1 MNKKIVLKSIKLQ
14 NWSSINS
21 VVKFC
26 EGRTLI
32 KGMNKVGKSSIM
44 NAWRWLLTSRVD
56 AIHPANYKLFDK
68 RFPLTP
74 ETPEAIVEAV
84 VDVNGCE
91 YILTR
96 KAKAAFV
103 KGEKAP
109 SDKYTTLIDKVE
121 YTATQFNEWLEA
133 NIAPVA
139 MLPFCIDGIF
149 FATLCEEDKK
159 KGRKVLEAIV
169 GEITQDDFMG
179 DYSLIA
185 DMLAKLPIEKVLE
198 KTKAEIAE
206 LDKSALRLPIEIEA
220 KENIVASWATSGDIE
235 AEIESKKKRIAELD
249 EIINK
254 GNDPAV
260 VAKRSEIFAKISKLE
275 LNLEELRNSYDAQHV
290 AEVNRVKSLIK
301 ASNDSNRAIAERNL
315 LAKQE
320 FERAENSLKFEKAS
334 LENLK
339 SRRNTLL
346 SRRNDIMARVF
357 SDDKCVYCGQEL
369 PEDKLSEAKAR
380 FAKQKNDDLAF
391 VVADGKNTA
400 TQIADCELRISK
412 LEEVIARGYNVES
425 EVSVEALH
433 EELARIES
441 DFKPYN
447 TTAEFFV
454 HKKAIDDLT
463 ATLPETMDFT
473 PIIAEKAKV
482 TKELQEL
489 LEKNG
494 SKAQYNALLSDIE
507 ALRGQL
513 RVIGNEKAYKL
524 GIKTKCEEW
533 IEERASIISSRVNN
547 KLTSCSIQM
556 FSLQKNGEQV
566 PDCVILDTNGVE
578 YGKTNTA
585 ERLNIN
591 IELQRMFLLHFGIEL
606 PIFVDECSIF
616 SPSNVPN
623 LSQQHILIFATDD
636 KILKVEHR

>member
-21 VVKFC
+21 VVDFSD
-26 EGRTLI
+26 GRTII

-91 YILTR
+91 YVLTR

-169 GEITQDDFMG
+169 GEITQDDFVG

-198 KTKAEIAE
+198 KTKAEIVE
-206 LDKSALRLPIEIEA
+206 LDKSAVRLPIEIEA
-220 KENIVASWATSGDIE
+220 KENIVASWTTSGDIE
-235 AEIESKKKRIAELD
+235 AEIESKKERIAELD

-254 GNDPAV
+254 GNDPAI
-260 VAKRSEIFAKISKLE
+260 VAKRSEIFAEMSKRELKLE
-275 LNLEELRNSYDAQHV
+275 ECRNSYNAQHV
-290 AEVNRVKSLIK
+290 ANVNRVKSLIK
-301 ASNDSNRAIAERNL
+301 ANDESNRAIVERNNS
-315 LAKQE
+315 ARME
-320 FERAENSLKFEKAS
+320 FERAEKSLKLEKIT
-334 LENLK
+334 LDNLNN
-339 SRRNTLL
+339 RLNTLRQ
-346 SRRNDIMARVF
+346 RRDEIKMRVF

-369 PEDKLSEAKAR
+369 PDDKLNEAKEK

-391 VVADGKNTA
+391 IVSDGKNTA
-400 TQIADCELRISK
+400 TQIADCEARIAK
-412 LEEVIARGYNVES
+412 LEEIIARGYNVES
-425 EVSVEALH
+425 EVSVDALH
-433 EELARIES
+433 EELASIES
-441 DFKPYN
+441 NFKPYN
-447 TTAEFFV
+447 TTDEYAALR
-454 HKKAIDDLT
+454 KDIDDLK
-463 ATLPETMDFT
+463 ATLPETIDFT
-473 PIIAEKAKV
+473 PIIAEKTSV

-494 SKAQYNALLSDIE
+494 SKSQYNALLSDIE
-507 ALRGQL
+507 VLRGQL
-513 RVIGNEKAYKL
+513 RDIGNEKAYKL
-524 GIKTKCEEW
+524 GVKAKCEEW
-533 IEERASIISSRVNN
+533 IEERASIISNRVNG
-547 KLTSCSIQM
+547 KLTTCSIQM
-556 FSLQKNGEQV
+556 FSLQKNGERV
-566 PDCVILDTNGVE
+566 PDCVILDSNGVE

-585 ERLNIN
+585 ERLSIN
-591 IELQRMFLLHFGIEL
+591 IELQKMFLLHFGIEL

-616 SPSNVPN
+616 SPSNVPS
-623 LSQQHILIFATDD
+623 LLQQHILIFATDD

>member
-21 VVKFC
+21 MVEFC
-26 EGRTLI
+26 EGRTII

-74 ETPEAIVEAV
+74 ETPEAIVEAI

-235 AEIESKKKRIAELD
+235 AEIESKKKRIEELD

-275 LNLEELRNSYDAQHV
+275 LNLEELRNSYDAQHI

-301 ASNDSNRAIAERNL
+301 ASNDSNRAISERNL

-320 FERAENSLKFEKAS
+320 FERAEKSLKFEKAS

-369 PEDKLSEAKAR
+369 PEDKLNEAKAR
-380 FAKQKNDDLAF
+380 FTKQKNDDLAF
-391 VVADGKNTA
+391 VVADGKNTT

-433 EELARIES
+433 EELAGIES
-441 DFKPYN
+441 NFKPYN

-454 HKKAIDDLT
+454 HKKAIDDLKT
-463 ATLPETMDFT
+463 TLPETMDFT

-513 RVIGNEKAYKL
+513 RNIGNEKAYKL
-524 GIKTKCEEW
+524 GIKAKCEEW

-566 PDCVILDTNGVE
+566 PDCVILDSNGVE

-585 ERLNIN
+585 EKLSIN

-616 SPSNVPN
+616 SPSNVPSI
-623 LSQQHILIFATDD
+623 SQQHILIFATDD

>member
-21 VVKFC
+21 VVEFC
-26 EGRTLI
+26 KGRTII

-169 GEITQDDFMG
+169 GEITQDDFVG

-320 FERAENSLKFEKAS
+320 FERAEKSLKFEKAS

-369 PEDKLSEAKAR
+369 PEDKLNEAKAR

-433 EELARIES
+433 EELARTES

-454 HKKAIDDLT
+454 HKKAIDDLK

-513 RVIGNEKAYKL
+513 RDIGNEKAYKL

-566 PDCVILDTNGVE
+566 PDCVILDSNGVE

-585 ERLNIN
+585 EKLSIN

-616 SPSNVPN
+616 SPSNVPSI
-623 LSQQHILIFATDD
+623 SQQHILIFATDD

>member
-21 VVKFC
+21 VVEFC
-26 EGRTLI
+26 EGRTII

-74 ETPEAIVEAV
+74 ETPEAIVEAIV
-84 VDVNGCE
+84 EINGCE
-91 YILTR
+91 FILTR

-103 KGEKAP
+103 KGEKAS

-133 NIAPVA
+133 NIAPIA

-149 FATLCEEDKK
+149 FATLCEEDKR

-169 GEITQDDFMG
+169 GEITQDDFVG

-206 LDKSALRLPIEIEA
+206 LDKSAVRLPIEIEA
-220 KENIVASWATSGDIE
+220 KENIVASWTTNGDIE

-254 GNDPAV
+254 GNDPSI
-260 VAKRSEIFAKISKLE
+260 VAKRSEIFAEMSKRE
-275 LNLEELRNSYDAQHV
+275 LRLEECRNSYDAQHV

-301 ASNDSNRAIAERNL
+301 ASNESNRAIVERNRM
-315 LAKQE
+315 AKQE
-320 FERAENSLKFEKAS
+320 FERVEQSLKLEKAS
-334 LENLK
+334 LENLNN
-339 SRRNTLL
+339 RRNTLL
-346 SRRNDIMARVF
+346 MRRDEIKARVF

-369 PEDKLSEAKAR
+369 PEDKLNEAKER

-391 VVADGKNTA
+391 VVSDGKNTA
-400 TQIADCELRISK
+400 TQIADCEERIAK
-412 LEEVIARGYNVES
+412 LEEIIARGYNVES
-425 EVSVEALH
+425 EVSVDALH
-433 EELARIES
+433 EELASIES
-441 DFKPYN
+441 NFKPYN
-447 TTAEFFV
+447 TTDEYAALW
-454 HKKAIDDLT
+454 KDIDDLK
-463 ATLPETMDFT
+463 ATLPETIDFT

-507 ALRGQL
+507 TLRGQL
-513 RVIGNEKAYKL
+513 RNIGNEKAYKL
-524 GIKTKCEEW
+524 GIKAKCEEW

-566 PDCVILDTNGVE
+566 PDCVILDSNGVE

-585 ERLNIN
+585 ERLSIN

-623 LSQQHILIFATDD
+623 LSQQHVLIFATDD

>member
-21 VVKFC
+21 VVEFC
-26 EGRTLI
+26 EGRTII

-74 ETPEAIVEAV
+74 ETPEAIVEAIV
-84 VDVNGCE
+84 EIKGCE
-91 YILTR
+91 FILTR

-139 MLPFCIDGIF
+139 MLPFCIDGVF
-149 FATLCEEDKK
+149 FATLCEEDKR

-169 GEITQDDFMG
+169 GEITQDDFVG

-206 LDKSALRLPIEIEA
+206 LDKSAVRLPIEIEA
-220 KENIVASWATSGDIE
+220 KENIVASWTTNGDIE

-254 GNDPAV
+254 GNDPTI
-260 VAKRSEIFAKISKLE
+260 VAKRSEIFAEMSKRE
-275 LNLEELRNSYDAQHV
+275 LRLEEHRNSYNAQHV

-301 ASNDSNRAIAERNL
+301 ASNESNRAIVERNRM
-315 LAKQE
+315 AKQE
-320 FERAENSLKFEKAS
+320 FERVEQSLKLEKAS
-334 LENLK
+334 LENLNN
-339 SRRNTLL
+339 RRNTLL
-346 SRRNDIMARVF
+346 MRRDEIKARVF

-369 PEDKLSEAKAR
+369 PEDKLNEAKER

-391 VVADGKNTA
+391 VVSDGKNTA
-400 TQIADCELRISK
+400 TQIADCEERIAK
-412 LEEVIARGYNVES
+412 LEEIIARGYNVES
-425 EVSVEALH
+425 EVSVDALH
-433 EELARIES
+433 EELASIES
-441 DFKPYN
+441 NFKPYN
-447 TTAEFFV
+447 TTDEYAALW
-454 HKKAIDDLT
+454 KDIDDLK
-463 ATLPETMDFT
+463 ATLPETIDFT

-513 RVIGNEKAYKL
+513 RNIGNEKAYKL
-524 GIKTKCEEW
+524 GIKAKCEEW

-566 PDCVILDTNGVE
+566 PDCVILDSNGVE

-585 ERLNIN
+585 ERLSIN

-623 LSQQHILIFATDD
+623 LSQQHVLIFATDD

>member
-14 NWSSINS
+14 NWSSINC
-21 VVKFC
+21 VVKFS
-26 EGRTLI
+26 ENRTII

-56 AIHPANYKLFDK
+56 AIHPVNYKLFDK
-68 RFPLTP
+68 RYPLTP

-91 YILTR
+91 YVLTR

-149 FATLCEEDKK
+149 FATLCEEDKR

-169 GEITQDDFMG
+169 GEITQDDFVG
-179 DYSLIA
+179 DYSIIA

-206 LDKSALRLPIEIEA
+206 LDKSAIRLPIEIEA
-220 KENIVASWATSGDIE
+220 KENIAAAWTTNGDIE
-235 AEIESKKKRIAELD
+235 AEIESKKKRIEELD

-254 GNDPAV
+254 GNDPAIL
-260 VAKRSEIFAKISKLE
+260 AKRNEIFAEISKKE
-275 LNLEELRNSYDAQHV
+275 LHLEECKNSYVVQHV

-301 ASNDSNRAIAERNL
+301 ASNESNRAIAERNL
-315 LAKQE
+315 SAKMD
-320 FERAENSLKFEKAS
+320 FERAEKTLKLEKAS
-334 LENLK
+334 LENLNN
-339 SRRNTLL
+339 RRNAL
-346 SRRNDIMARVF
+346 RRRRDEIKSRVF

-369 PEDKLSEAKAR
+369 PEDKLNEAKAK
-380 FAKQKNDDLAF
+380 FAKKNSDDLAF
-391 VVADGKNTA
+391 VVADGKNVSV
-400 TQIADCELRISK
+400 QIADCEARIAT
-412 LEEVIARGYNVES
+412 LEEIVARGYSVES
-425 EVSVEALH
+425 EVSVDALH
-433 EELARIES
+433 EELASI
-441 DFKPYN
+441 DGNFKPY
-447 TTAEFFV
+447 TTTEEYFV
-454 HKKAIDDLT
+454 LKQEIDDLKT
-463 ATLPETMDFT
+463 TIPDTIDFT
-473 PIIAEKAKV
+473 PIIAEKANV

-494 SKAQYNALLSDIE
+494 SKSQYNALLSDIE
-507 ALRGQL
+507 VLRGQL
-513 RVIGNEKAYKL
+513 RDIGNEKAYKL
-524 GIKTKCEEW
+524 GIKAKCEEW
-533 IEERASIISSRVNN
+533 IEERASIISGRVNS

-585 ERLNIN
+585 ERLSIN
-591 IELQRMFLLHFGIEL
+591 IELQQMFLLHFGIEL
-606 PIFVDECSIF
+606 PTFVDECSIF
-616 SPSNVPN
+616 SPSNVPS
-623 LSQQHILIFATDD
+623 LSQQHVLIFATDD
-636 KILKVEHR
+636 KLLKVEHR

>member
-21 VVKFC
+21 VVEFC
-26 EGRTLI
+26 EGRTII

-74 ETPEAIVEAV
+74 ETPEAIVEAIV
-84 VDVNGCE
+84 EINGCE
-91 YILTR
+91 FILTR

-169 GEITQDDFMG
+169 GEITQDDFVG
-179 DYSLIA
+179 DYSLIVGL
-185 DMLAKLPIEKVLE
+185 LAKLPIEKVLE

-206 LDKSALRLPIEIEA
+206 LDKSAVRLPIEIEA
-220 KENIVASWATSGDIE
+220 KENIVASWTTNGDIE

-254 GNDPAV
+254 GNDPAI
-260 VAKRSEIFAKISKLE
+260 VAKRNEIFAEMSKRE
-275 LNLEELRNSYDAQHV
+275 LRLEERRNSYNAQHV

-301 ASNDSNRAIAERNL
+301 ASDESNRAIAERNNS
-315 LAKQE
+315 ARME
-320 FERAENSLKFEKAS
+320 FERAEKSLKLEKIT
-334 LENLK
+334 LDNLN
-339 SRRNTLL
+339 SRLNTLRQ
-346 SRRNDIMARVF
+346 RRDEIKARVF

-369 PEDKLSEAKAR
+369 PDDKLNEAKER

-400 TQIADCELRISK
+400 TQIADCEARIAK
-412 LEEVIARGYNVES
+412 LEEIIARGYNVES
-425 EVSVEALH
+425 EVSVDALH
-433 EELARIES
+433 EELASIES
-441 DFKPYN
+441 SFKPYN
-447 TTAEFFV
+447 TTDEYAAL
-454 HKKAIDDLT
+454 KKDIDDIK
-463 ATLPETMDFT
+463 ATLPETIDFT
-473 PIIAEKAKV
+473 PIIAEKASV

-494 SKAQYNALLSDIE
+494 SKSQYNALLSDIE

-513 RVIGNEKAYKL
+513 REIGNEKAYKL
-524 GIKTKCEEW
+524 GVKAKCEEW
-533 IEERASIISSRVNN
+533 IEERASIISNRVNG
-547 KLTSCSIQM
+547 KLTTCSIQM
-556 FSLQKNGEQV
+556 FSIQKNGEQV
-566 PDCVILDTNGVE
+566 PDCVILDSNGVE

-585 ERLNIN
+585 ERLSIN

-616 SPSNVPN
+616 SPSNVPS
-623 LSQQHILIFATDD
+623 LSQQHVLIFATDD

>member
-21 VVKFC
+21 VVKFSDS
-26 EGRTLI
+26 RTII
-32 KGMNKVGKSSIM
+32 KGLNKVGKSSIM

-56 AIHPANYKLFDK
+56 AIHPANYKLFD
-68 RFPLTP
+68 RRYPLTP

-84 VDVNGCE
+84 VEINGCE

-169 GEITQDDFMG
+169 GEITQDDFVG

-185 DMLAKLPIEKVLE
+185 GMLAKLPIEKILE
-198 KTKAEIAE
+198 KTKAEISE
-206 LDKSALRLPIEIEA
+206 LDKSAVRLPIEIET
-220 KENIVASWATSGDIE
+220 KENIVASWTTSGDIE

-249 EIINK
+249 KIINK
-254 GNDPAV
+254 GNDPAI
-260 VAKRSEIFAKISKLE
+260 VAKRSEIFAEISKRE
-275 LNLEELRNSYDAQHV
+275 LNLEERRNSYDAQHI

-301 ASNDSNRAIAERNL
+301 ASNDSNRVIAERNL

-320 FERAENSLKFEKAS
+320 FERAEKSLKFEKAS

-369 PEDKLSEAKAR
+369 PEDKLNEAKER
-380 FAKQKNDDLAF
+380 FAKQKNADLAF
-391 VVADGKNTA
+391 VVVDGKNTA

-412 LEEVIARGYNVES
+412 LEEVIARGYSVES
-425 EVSVEALH
+425 EVSVDALH
-433 EELARIES
+433 EELASIES
-441 DFKPYN
+441 GFKPYN
-447 TTAEFFV
+447 TTDEYAALR
-454 HKKAIDDLT
+454 KDIDDLK
-463 ATLPETMDFT
+463 ATLPETIDFT
-473 PIIAEKAKV
+473 PIIAEKASV

-494 SKAQYNALLSDIE
+494 TKAQYNALLSDIE

-513 RVIGNEKAYKL
+513 REIGNEKAYKL
-524 GIKTKCEEW
+524 GVKAKCEEW
-533 IEERASIISSRVNN
+533 MEERASIISNRVNG
-547 KLTSCSIQM
+547 KLTTCSIQM
-556 FSLQKNGEQV
+556 FSIQKNGEQV
-566 PDCVILDTNGVE
+566 PDCVILDSNGVE

-585 ERLNIN
+585 ERLSIN

-616 SPSNVPN
+616 SPSNVPS

-636 KILKVEHR
+636 KILKVEHQ

>member
-21 VVKFC
+21 VVDFSD
-26 EGRTLI
+26 GRTVI

-91 YILTR
+91 YVLTR

-169 GEITQDDFMG
+169 GEITQDDFVG

-198 KTKAEIAE
+198 KTKAEIVE
-206 LDKSALRLPIEIEA
+206 LDKSAVRLPIEIEA
-220 KENIVASWATSGDIE
+220 KENIVASWTTSGDIE

-254 GNDPAV
+254 GNDPAI
-260 VAKRSEIFAKISKLE
+260 VAKRSEIFAEMSKRELKLE
-275 LNLEELRNSYDAQHV
+275 ECRNSYNAQHV
-290 AEVNRVKSLIK
+290 ANVNRVKSLIK
-301 ASNDSNRAIAERNL
+301 ANDESNRAIAERNNS
-315 LAKQE
+315 ARME
-320 FERAENSLKFEKAS
+320 FERAEKSLKLEKIT
-334 LENLK
+334 LDNLNN
-339 SRRNTLL
+339 RLNTLRQ
-346 SRRNDIMARVF
+346 RRDEIKMRVF

-369 PEDKLSEAKAR
+369 PDDKLNEAKEK

-391 VVADGKNTA
+391 VVSDGKNTA
-400 TQIADCELRISK
+400 TQIADCEARIAK
-412 LEEVIARGYNVES
+412 LEEIIARGYNVES
-425 EVSVEALH
+425 EVSVDALH
-433 EELARIES
+433 EELASIES
-441 DFKPYN
+441 NFKPYN
-447 TTAEFFV
+447 TTDEYEALR
-454 HKKAIDDLT
+454 KDIDDLK
-463 ATLPETMDFT
+463 ATLPETIDFT
-473 PIIAEKAKV
+473 PIIAEKTSV

-494 SKAQYNALLSDIE
+494 SKSQYNALLSDIE

-513 RVIGNEKAYKL
+513 RDIGNEKAYKL
-524 GIKTKCEEW
+524 GVKAKCEEW
-533 IEERASIISSRVNN
+533 IEERASIISNRVNG
-547 KLTSCSIQM
+547 KLTTCSIQM
-556 FSLQKNGEQV
+556 FSLQKNGERV
-566 PDCVILDTNGVE
+566 PDCVILDSNGVE

-585 ERLNIN
+585 ERLSIN

-616 SPSNVPN
+616 SPSNVPS

>member
-21 VVKFC
+21 VVVFC
-26 EGRTLI
+26 EGRTII

-84 VDVNGCE
+84 VDINGCE

-169 GEITQDDFMG
+169 GEITQDDFVG

-198 KTKAEIAE
+198 KTKAEISE
-206 LDKSALRLPIEIEA
+206 LDKSAVRLPIEIEA
-220 KENIVASWATSGDIE
+220 KENIVASWTTSGDIE
-235 AEIESKKKRIAELD
+235 AEIEGKKKRIAELD

-254 GNDPAV
+254 GNDPAI
-260 VAKRSEIFAKISKLE
+260 VAKRSEIFAEMSKRELKLE
-275 LNLEELRNSYDAQHV
+275 EHRNSYDAQHV

-301 ASNDSNRAIAERNL
+301 ASNESNRAIAERNNS
-315 LAKQE
+315 ARME
-320 FERAENSLKFEKAS
+320 FERAEKSLKLEKIT
-334 LENLK
+334 LENLN
-339 SRRNTLL
+339 SRLNTLRQ
-346 SRRNDIMARVF
+346 RRDEIKVRVF

-369 PEDKLSEAKAR
+369 PDDKLNEAKER

-400 TQIADCELRISK
+400 TQIADCEARIAK
-412 LEEVIARGYNVES
+412 LEEVISRGYNVES
-425 EVSVEALH
+425 EVSVDALH
-433 EELARIES
+433 EELASIES
-441 DFKPYN
+441 NFKPYN
-447 TTAEFFV
+447 TTAEYFV
-454 HKKAIDDLT
+454 LRRAIDDLK
-463 ATLPETMDFT
+463 ATLPETIDFT
-473 PIIAEKAKV
+473 PIIAEKSKV

-494 SKAQYNALLSDIE
+494 SKSQYNALLSDIE

-513 RVIGNEKAYKL
+513 RDIGNEKAYKL
-524 GIKTKCEEW
+524 GVKAKCEEW
-533 IEERASIISSRVNN
+533 IEERASIISNRVNS
-547 KLTSCSIQM
+547 KLTTCSIQM

-566 PDCVILDTNGVE
+566 PDCVILDSNGVE

-585 ERLNIN
+585 ERLSIN

-616 SPSNVPN
+616 SPSNVPS

-636 KILKVEHR
+636 KILKVEHK

>member
-21 VVKFC
+21 VVEFSDS
-26 EGRTLI
+26 RTII

-84 VDVNGCE
+84 VDINGCE

-103 KGEKAP
+103 KGEKAS

-169 GEITQDDFMG
+169 GEITQDDFVG

-198 KTKAEIAE
+198 KTKAEISE
-206 LDKSALRLPIEIEA
+206 LDKSAVRLPIEIEA
-220 KENIVASWATSGDIE
+220 KENIVASWTISGDIE

-254 GNDPAV
+254 GNDLSIA
-260 VAKRSEIFAKISKLE
+260 AKRSEIFAEMSKRELKLE
-275 LNLEELRNSYDAQHV
+275 ECRNSYDAQHV
-290 AEVNRVKSLIK
+290 VEVNRVKSLIK
-301 ASNDSNRAIAERNL
+301 ASNESNRAIAERNL
-315 LAKQE
+315 MAKQE
-320 FERAENSLKFEKAS
+320 FERAEQSLKLEKAA
-334 LENLK
+334 LENFNN
-339 SRRNTLL
+339 RRNTLL
-346 SRRNDIMARVF
+346 MRRDEIKARVF
-357 SDDKCVYCGQEL
+357 SDYKCVYCGQEL
-369 PEDKLSEAKAR
+369 PEDKLNEAKER

-391 VVADGKNTA
+391 VVSDGKNTA
-400 TQIADCELRISK
+400 TQIADCEERIAK
-412 LEEVIARGYNVES
+412 LEEIISRGYNVES
-425 EVSVEALH
+425 EVSVDALH
-433 EELARIES
+433 EELAIIES
-441 DFKPYN
+441 SFKPYN
-447 TTAEFFV
+447 TTDEYAALR
-454 HKKAIDDLT
+454 KDIDDLK
-463 ATLPETMDFT
+463 ATLPETTDFT
-473 PIIAEKAKV
+473 PIIAEKASV

-494 SKAQYNALLSDIE
+494 AKAQYNALLSDIE

-513 RVIGNEKAYKL
+513 REIGNEKAYKL
-524 GIKTKCEEW
+524 GVKAKCEEW
-533 IEERASIISSRVNN
+533 IEERASIISNRVNG
-547 KLTSCSIQM
+547 KLTTCSIQM
-556 FSLQKNGEQV
+556 FSIQKNGEQI
-566 PDCVILDTNGVE
+566 PDCVILDSNGVE

-585 ERLNIN
+585 ERLSIN

-616 SPSNVPN
+616 SPSNVPS

-636 KILKVEHR
+636 KILKVEHK

>member
-21 VVKFC
+21 VVEFC
-26 EGRTLI
+26 EGRTII

-74 ETPEAIVEAV
+74 ETPGAIVEAI
-84 VDVNGCE
+84 VDINGCE

-185 DMLAKLPIEKVLE
+185 EMLAKLPIEKVLE

-206 LDKSALRLPIEIEA
+206 LDKSAVRLPIEIEA
-220 KENIVASWATSGDIE
+220 KENIVASWTTNGDME

-260 VAKRSEIFAKISKLE
+260 VAKRNEIFAEISKKE
-275 LNLEELRNSYDAQHV
+275 LYLEECKNSYVVQHV

-301 ASNDSNRAIAERNL
+301 ASNESNRAIVERNRM
-315 LAKQE
+315 AKQE
-320 FERAENSLKFEKAS
+320 FERAEKSLKLEKIT
-334 LENLK
+334 LDNLN
-339 SRRNTLL
+339 SRLNTLRQ
-346 SRRNDIMARVF
+346 RRDEIKARVF

-369 PEDKLSEAKAR
+369 PDDKLTEAKEK

-400 TQIADCELRISK
+400 TQIADCEARIAK
-412 LEEVIARGYNVES
+412 LEEIVARGYNVES
-425 EVSVEALH
+425 EVSVDALH
-433 EELARIES
+433 EELASIES
-441 DFKPYN
+441 NFKPYN
-447 TTAEFFV
+447 TTNEYAALR
-454 HKKAIDDLT
+454 KDIDDLK
-463 ATLPETMDFT
+463 ATIPDTIDFT
-473 PIIAEKAKV
+473 PIIAEKSNV

-489 LEKNG
+489 LERNG
-494 SKAQYNALLSDIE
+494 SKSQYNALLSDIE

-513 RVIGNEKAYKL
+513 RDIGNEKAYKL
-524 GIKTKCEEW
+524 GIKAKCEEW
-533 IEERASIISSRVNN
+533 IEERASIISNRVNS
-547 KLTSCSIQM
+547 KLTTCSIQM

-566 PDCVILDTNGVE
+566 PDCVILDSNGVE

-585 ERLNIN
+585 ERLSIN

-616 SPSNVPN
+616 SPSNVPS
-623 LSQQHILIFATDD
+623 LSQQHVLIFATDD

>member
-1 MNKKIVLKSIKLQ
+1 MNKKIVLKSIRLQ

-21 VVKFC
+21 MVKFC
-26 EGRTLI
+26 EGRTII

-103 KGEKAP
+103 KGEKAA

-169 GEITQDDFMG
+169 GEITQGDFMG

-220 KENIVASWATSGDIE
+220 KENIVASWATIGDIE

-275 LNLEELRNSYDAQHV
+275 LDREELRNSYDAQHI

-301 ASNDSNRAIAERNL
+301 ASNDSNRAIVERNL

-320 FERAENSLKFEKAS
+320 FERAEKSLKLEKAS

-369 PEDKLSEAKAR
+369 PDDKLNEAKAR

-433 EELARIES
+433 EELARIEG

-447 TTAEFFV
+447 TTTEFFV
-454 HKKAIDDLT
+454 FKKAIDDLK

-494 SKAQYNALLSDIE
+494 AKAQYNALLSDIE

-513 RVIGNEKAYKL
+513 RNIGNEKAYKL
-524 GIKTKCEEW
+524 GVKAKCEEW
-533 IEERASIISSRVNN
+533 IEERASIISGRVNN
-547 KLTSCSIQM
+547 KLSTCSIQM

-566 PDCVILDTNGVE
+566 PDCVILDSNGVE

-585 ERLNIN
+585 ERLSIN

-616 SPSNVPN
+616 SPSNVPS

-636 KILKVEHR
+636 KLLKVEHR

>member
-21 VVKFC
+21 MVEFC
-26 EGRTLI
+26 EGRTII

-44 NAWRWLLTSRVD
+44 NAWRWLLISRVD

-275 LNLEELRNSYDAQHV
+275 LNLEELRNSHDAQHI

-320 FERAENSLKFEKAS
+320 FERAEKSLKFEKAS
-334 LENLK
+334 LENLD

-346 SRRNDIMARVF
+346 NRRNDIMARVF

-369 PEDKLSEAKAR
+369 PEDKLNVAKAR

-391 VVADGKNTA
+391 VVTDGKNTA

-447 TTAEFFV
+447 TTADFFV
-454 HKKAIDDLT
+454 HKKAIDDLKT
-463 ATLPETMDFT
+463 TLPETMDFT

-513 RVIGNEKAYKL
+513 RNIGNEKAYKL

-566 PDCVILDTNGVE
+566 PDCVILDSNGVE

-585 ERLNIN
+585 EKLSIN

-616 SPSNVPN
+616 SPSNVPSI
-623 LSQQHILIFATDD
+623 SQQHILIFATDD
-636 KILKVEHR
+636 KILKVEHQ

>member
-21 VVKFC
+21 VVEFC
-26 EGRTLI
+26 KGRTII

-169 GEITQDDFMG
+169 GEITQDDFVG

-320 FERAENSLKFEKAS
+320 FERAEKSLKFEKAS

-369 PEDKLSEAKAR
+369 PEDKLNEAKAR

-433 EELARIES
+433 EELARTES

-454 HKKAIDDLT
+454 HKKAIDDLK

-513 RVIGNEKAYKL
+513 RDIGNEKAYKL

-566 PDCVILDTNGVE
+566 PDCVILDSNGVE

-585 ERLNIN
+585 EKLSIN
-591 IELQRMFLLHFGIEL
+591 IELQRMFLLHFGVEL

-616 SPSNVPN
+616 SPSNVPSI
-623 LSQQHILIFATDD
+623 SQQHILIFATDD

>member
-21 VVKFC
+21 MVEFC
-26 EGRTLI
+26 EDRTII

-198 KTKAEIAE
+198 KTKAEIVE
-206 LDKSALRLPIEIEA
+206 LDKSAMRLPIEIEA
-220 KENIVASWATSGDIE
+220 KENIVASWTTNGDIE

-320 FERAENSLKFEKAS
+320 FERAEKSLKFEKAS

-339 SRRNTLL
+339 SRRSTLL

-369 PEDKLSEAKAR
+369 PEDKLNEAKER

-412 LEEVIARGYNVES
+412 LEEVISRGYNVES

-433 EELARIES
+433 EELAGVES
-441 DFKPYN
+441 NFKPYN

-454 HKKAIDDLT
+454 HKKAIDDLKT
-463 ATLPETMDFT
+463 TLPETMDFT

-507 ALRGQL
+507 TLRGQL
-513 RVIGNEKAYKL
+513 RNIGNEKAYKL
-524 GIKTKCEEW
+524 GIKAKCEEW

-566 PDCVILDTNGVE
+566 PDCVILDSNGVE

-585 ERLNIN
+585 EKLSIN

-616 SPSNVPN
+616 SPSNVPS

>member
-21 VVKFC
+21 MVEFC
-26 EGRTLI
+26 EGRTII

-254 GNDPAV
+254 GNDPSI
-260 VAKRSEIFAKISKLE
+260 VAKRSEIFAEMSKRE
-275 LNLEELRNSYDAQHV
+275 LCLEEHRNSYNTQHV

-301 ASNDSNRAIAERNL
+301 ASNESNRAIVERNCM
-315 LAKQE
+315 AKQE
-320 FERAENSLKFEKAS
+320 FERAEQSLKLEKAS
-334 LENLK
+334 LENLNN
-339 SRRNTLL
+339 RRNTLL
-346 SRRNDIMARVF
+346 MRRDEIKARVF

-369 PEDKLSEAKAR
+369 PEDKLNEAKEM
-380 FAKQKNDDLAF
+380 FAKQKNADLMF
-391 VVADGKNTA
+391 VVVDGKNTA
-400 TQIADCELRISK
+400 TQIAVCEARIAK
-412 LEEVIARGYNVES
+412 LEEIIARGYNVES
-425 EVSVEALH
+425 EVSVDDLH
-433 EELARIES
+433 EELASIES
-441 DFKPYN
+441 NFKPYN
-447 TTAEFFV
+447 TTDEYAALR
-454 HKKAIDDLT
+454 KDIDDLK

-473 PIIAEKAKV
+473 PIIAEKASV

-494 SKAQYNALLSDIE
+494 SKSQYNALLSDIE

-513 RVIGNEKAYKL
+513 RDIGNEKTYKL
-524 GIKTKCEEW
+524 GVKAKCEEW
-533 IEERASIISSRVNN
+533 IEERASIISNRVNS
-547 KLTSCSIQM
+547 KLTTCSIQM

-566 PDCVILDTNGVE
+566 PDCVILDSNGVE

-585 ERLNIN
+585 ERLSIN

-606 PIFVDECSIF
+606 PTFVDECSIF
-616 SPSNVPN
+616 SPSNVPS

>member
-21 VVKFC
+21 VVEFC
-26 EGRTLI
+26 EGRTII

-84 VDVNGCE
+84 VDINGCE

-121 YTATQFNEWLEA
+121 YTATQFNEWLDA

-169 GEITQDDFMG
+169 GEITQDDFVG

-198 KTKAEIAE
+198 KTKAEISE
-206 LDKSALRLPIEIEA
+206 LDKSAVRLPIEIET
-220 KENIVASWATSGDIE
+220 KENIVASWTTSGDIE

-260 VAKRSEIFAKISKLE
+260 VAKRSEIFAEISRRE
-275 LNLEELRNSYDAQHV
+275 LNLEDRRNSYNAQHI
-290 AEVNRVKSLIK
+290 AEVNAVKSLIK

-320 FERAENSLKFEKAS
+320 FERAEKSLKFEKAS

-369 PEDKLSEAKAR
+369 PDDKLNEAKAR
-380 FAKQKNDDLAF
+380 FSKQKNDDLAF

-400 TQIADCELRISK
+400 TQIADCEARIAK
-412 LEEVIARGYNVES
+412 LEGVISRGYNVES
-425 EVSVEALH
+425 EVSVDALH
-433 EELARIES
+433 EELASIES
-441 DFKPYN
+441 NFKPYN
-447 TTAEFFV
+447 TTDEYAALR
-454 HKKAIDDLT
+454 KDIDDLK

-473 PIIAEKAKV
+473 PIIAEKASV

-494 SKAQYNALLSDIE
+494 SKSQYNALLSDIE

-513 RVIGNEKAYKL
+513 RDIGNEKAYKL
-524 GIKTKCEEW
+524 GVKAKCEEW
-533 IEERASIISSRVNN
+533 IEERASIISNRVNS
-547 KLTSCSIQM
+547 KLTTCSIQM

-566 PDCVILDTNGVE
+566 PDCVILDSNGVE

-585 ERLNIN
+585 ERLSIN

-606 PIFVDECSIF
+606 PTFVDECSIF
-616 SPSNVPN
+616 SPSNVPS